1 MDVITHLPGYRIAEQ
16 IYAGSRTLVYRG
28 IRESDAKDSTALHLP
43 TNVVIKILRNE
54 YPNFIEIVG
63 FRNQYTI
70 AKNLDFPSIVKPLSL
85 EIYHNSYALVM
96 EDFGGVSLS
105 NYLHIATDESHK
117 YKVLSLA
124 EFLNLALQLTDILHY
139 LYQNRVIHKDI
150 KPANILI
157 NPDTKQIKL
166 IDFSIASL
174 LPRETQEIQNPNV
187 LEGTLAYLSPE
198 QTGRM
203 NRGIDYR
210 SDFYSLGVTFYELL
224 TGKLPF
230 VSEDAMEL
238 VYCHLAK
245 QARPIHQL
253 HPEIPLVLSHIVS
266 KLMAKNAE
274 KRYQSALGL
283 KHDLEKCLTQL
294 EKTGKIEAFDL
305 GQEDITDRFLIP
317 EKLYGREK
325 EVDRLLAAFE
335 RVSTGSTEMMLVAGF
350 SGIGKT
356 AVVNEV
362 HKPIVRQRGYFIK
375 GKYDQFQRNIPFSA
389 FVLAFRDLMG
399 QLISE
404 SDAQLQIWKSKLLTA
419 LGDNGQVLI
428 DVIPELE
435 RIISKQQIAPEL
447 SGSAAQNRF
456 NLLMQKFVQVFTQ
469 AEHPLVIFLDDLQWA
484 DSASLKLLQLL
495 MEDTGHLLVLGA
507 YRDNEVSPTHPFILT
522 VDEIVKSG
530 ATVNTITLDTLQKND
545 INQLISDTLSCEP
558 ESAQP
563 LKQLVY
569 QKTQGNPFFATQFL
583 KALHDGGLI
592 TFNPP
597 VSPTPLTKA
606 GQRGVKGGWQCD
618 IAQIKALAITDDVVE
633 FMALQL
639 QKMPFPTQEMLKLAA
654 CIGSEF
660 DLATLAIVSEK
671 SAEVA
676 ATALWKSLQE
686 GLIIPTA
693 EAYKF
698 FTQSDNESVS
708 SAAANPT
715 YRFLHDRVQQAAYSL
730 IPNDRKQATHLQI
743 GQLLLRNTVLG
754 DREEILFEIANQLN
768 RGRYLLNDPEEQER
782 LSQLNLLAGRKAK
795 TSTAYTVACEYITT
809 GMELLTEE
817 CWNIQ
822 YELCFALHKER
833 VEVEYLNGNIEAS
846 KIWIDRTLERTRTAL
861 EKAEIY
867 NLAII
872 QYTLRAEYP
881 EAIAAGIKALSLF
894 GIDITDEDF
903 DAVRDREI
911 AAAQAILES
920 RGIASLSDLPMM
932 TDPEKKMAAKLA
944 IAMGPPTYRSH
955 QRLWSVICAKAVNLC
970 LQYGN
975 TPEIGYIYPAYGGLR
990 GYALNNYQNTGELI
1004 DLTLQLMPKF
1014 NNSSAESV
1022 AYLMIGS
1029 SLRHWSHPL
1038 KAASQDYQNS
1048 YQIGWESSNLQY
1060 AAYAFGHNMYC
1071 RFYQGVELKQLEAE
1085 INQSLAFC
1093 QQQKNQWSIDLLT
1106 GGQMLVAKLIGT
1118 KTWSKTIENEYLERC
1133 RKHKNWQVICIYTI
1147 LKSQIL
1153 YLCDCPESALESAE
1167 KAEAEIVNVAPQGL
1181 LPYARHRFIY
1191 ALLLCQRYGRIPQA
1205 KQSELWQK
1213 LIEYKQQL
1221 AVWAQNCSE
1230 NFGAASELISA
1241 EMARISGDKLSAIE
1255 LYDRA
1260 IAAASQNASIQE
1272 EALANELAAKFYWE
1286 WNKEKVARSYM
1297 IEAYYCYSRWGTQ
1310 AKVTDLE
1317 QRYPQLLDP
1326 LLQLPRS
1333 STSFKQTLTRKTMA
1347 YNRSS
1352 STASEV
1358 LDLASLLEAS
1368 QAISGEIELDRLLTA
1383 LLQIVMKNAGASKC
1397 VLLLKQDI
1405 ELQVAAFVEQGKK
1418 PELLPPMPLES
1429 SQNVAIALVNN
1440 VKRSLKPLVLVDAR
1454 LDPEFS
1460 GDSYIEKHQPKSV
1473 LCSPI
1478 LNQGKLI
1485 GILYL
1490 ENNLTVGAFTG
1501 DRVELLNLLCSQ
1513 AAISLE
1519 NARLYQQSQQALTE
1533 LRASEARFHKMADN
1547 IPGMVCQFQLAADGA
1562 KSINYA
1568 SSGCIDLY
1576 EAEPEMLV
1584 AGIINVFDAV
1594 YAGDLADVE
1603 QAITKSAQTLTPFN
1617 HEWRSV
1623 TPSGTMK
1630 WVQAISQPERRGDGS
1645 TVWDG
1650 VVFDVSDRKRSEA
1663 EYKAAETALQ
1673 ISEQNLRTIFN
1684 NVSSAIIIHDLYG
1697 KVLDVNDRVLEM
1709 FGVERE
1715 QALQCSILDDYS
1727 TRDNPFHLAEDWWK
1741 RVLAGETIEFE
1752 WNVRKIDGS
1761 RVFEVYVTLNRIV
1774 LDGKPVILGN
1784 ILDISDRKRAE
1795 AERQQ
1800 KSEALEKTLRELQ
1813 QAQIQLI
1820 QGEKMSALGNLVAG
1834 VAHEIN
1840 NPVGFLTGNI
1850 TPALDYINDLF
1861 GLIDLVQQKYPQLD
1875 PEIQE
1880 EIETIELDYIREDL
1894 PKLIESMQEGVKRIQ
1909 DISVSLRTFSRADS
1923 DRPVACNIHDGIDST
1938 ITILKHRLKA
1948 NDTRPEIQLIK
1959 DYAAIPKIECYAGQL
1974 NQVFMNILGNA
1985 IDAVNESNIGRSYAD
2000 IKANPN
2006 LIIVKTELSNDQ
2018 KHVIIRIEDNGIG
2031 MSEAVREKVF
2041 DNLFTT
2047 KPVGKGTGLG
2057 LAIAQQI
2064 IVEKHGGALNVNSIL
2079 AEGTEFLIALPIKAA
2094 QTS

>member
-1 MDVITHLPGYRIAEQ
+1 MNNSHKNSNSPTSIQIPNYQITKTV
-16 IYAGSRTLVYRG
+16 YAGSRTIVYRAV
-28 IRESDAKDSTALHLP
+28 RTDDQLP
-43 TNVVIKILRNE
+43 VIIKLMKRQ
-54 YPNFIEIVG
+54 YPTFSELVQ
-63 FRNQYTI
+63 FRNQYSI
-70 AKNLDFPSIVKPLSL
+70 AKNLDIPGIVKPYSL
-85 EIYHNSYALVM
+85 EPYHNGYALVM
-96 EDFGGVSLS
+96 EDFGGISLEQFTQKKTLTIEEF
-105 NYLHIATDESHK
+105 LHIA
-117 YKVLSLA
+117 LS
-124 EFLNLALQLTDILHY
+124 LTDILHSIH
-139 LYQNRVIHKDI
+139 QQRVIHKDI

-157 NPDTKQIKL
+157 HPDTKQVKL
-166 IDFSIASL
+166 IDFSISTL
-174 LPRETQEIQNPNV
+174 LPRETQQIQSINA

-210 SDFYSLGVTFYELL
+210 SDYYSLGITWYELL

-230 VSEDAMEL
+230 LSDDPMEL
-238 VYCHLAK
+238 VHCHIAK
-245 QARPIHQL
+245 QPPNLRTRGKGKD
-253 HPEIPLVLSHIVS
+253 IPQVLCDIVM
-266 KLMAKNAE
+266 KLIAKNAE
-274 KRYQSALGL
+274 DRYHSTLGL
-283 KHDLEKCLTQL
+283 KHDLEQCLLQL
-294 EKTGKIEAFDL
+294 NETAKIEYFQIGQRDL
-305 GQEDITDRFLIP
+305 SDRFLIP
-317 EKLYGREK
+317 DKLFGREA
-325 EVDRLLAAFE
+325 EIETLIQAFG
-335 RVSTGSTEMMLVAGF
+335 RVANGASELMLVTGF

-356 AVVNEV
+356 AIVNEV
-362 HKPIVRQRGYFIK
+362 HKPIVRSKGYFIK
-375 GKYDQFQRNIPFSA
+375 GKYDQFQRNIPFSGL
-389 FVLAFRDLMG
+389 VQTFRDLMG
-399 QLISE
+399 QLLSE
-404 SDAQLQIWKSKLLTA
+404 SDAQLEQWKAKILSA
-419 LGDNGQVLI
+419 LGENGQVLI

-435 RIISKQQIAPEL
+435 EIIGKQPSAIEL
-447 SGSAAQNRF
+447 AGSAAQNRF
-456 NLLMQKFVQVFTQ
+456 NLLIVKFIEVFATL
-469 AEHPLVIFLDDLQWA
+469 EHPLVMFLDDLQWA
-484 DSASLKLLQLL
+484 DSASLSLMKLLMSQAEGGYLFII
-495 MEDTGHLLVLGA
+495 GA
-507 YRDNEVSPTHPFILT
+507 YRDNEVFPAHPLMLALE
-522 VDEIVKSG
+522 EIQKTK
-530 ATVNTITLDTLQKND
+530 ATVNTIALTALSQSDVNLM
-545 INQLISDTLSCEP
+545 IADTLSCAIERAMLLT
-558 ESAQP
+558 E
-563 LKQLVY
+563 LVY
-569 QKTQGNPFFATQFL
+569 QKAKGNPFFTTQFL
-583 KALHDGGLI
+583 KALYEDGLI
-592 TFNPP
+592 AFDWNTG
-597 VSPTPLTKA
+597 S
-606 GQRGVKGGWQCD
+606 WQCD
-618 IAQIKALAITDDVVE
+618 VAQVRSLALTDDVVE
-633 FMALQL
+633 FMAQQL
-639 QKMPFPTQEMLKLAA
+639 QKLPPNTQDILKLAA
-654 CIGSEF
+654 CIGNQF
-660 DLATLAIVSEK
+660 DLGTLAIVYEK
-671 SAEVA
+671 SQIE
-676 ATALWKSLQE
+676 TASDLWKALQE
-686 GLIIPTA
+686 GFVIPIN
-693 EAYKF
+693 EVYKF
-698 FTQSDNESVS
+698 YQAEESATVQILS
-708 SAAANPT
+708 KKVDTCS
-715 YRFLHDRVQQAAYSL
+715 YKFLHDRVQQAAYSL
-730 IPNDRKQATHLQI
+730 IPNERKQATHLQI
-743 GQLLLRNTVLG
+743 GQLLLRNTVLAE
-754 DREEILFEIANQLN
+754 REEILFEIANQLN

-809 GMELLTEE
+809 GMELLRED

-846 KIWIDRTLERTRTAL
+846 QIWIDRTLERTRTAL

-903 DAVRDREI
+903 EVVRDREI
-911 AAAQAILES
+911 ATAQAILES

-932 TDPEKKMAAKLA
+932 TDPEKKMATKLA

-1038 KAASQDYQNS
+1038 KVASQDYQKS

-1085 INQSLAFC
+1085 INQSLAFS
-1093 QQQKNQWSIDLLT
+1093 QQQKNQWSIDILT
-1106 GGQMLVAKLIGT
+1106 GGQMLVAKLRGT
-1118 KTWSKTIENEYLERC
+1118 KIWSETIEDEYLERC

-1153 YLCDCPESALESAE
+1153 YLCDCPDLALESAE
-1167 KAEAEIVNVAPQGL
+1167 KAESEIVNVAPQGL

-1191 ALLLCQRYGRIPQA
+1191 ALLLCQSYDRTPQA
-1205 KQSELWQK
+1205 KQSDLWQK

-1230 NFGAASELISA
+1230 NFSAASELISA
-1241 EMARISGDKLSAIE
+1241 EMARISGDKLSALE

-1260 IAAASQNASIQE
+1260 ISLAKEHLFLNE
-1272 EALANELAAKFYWE
+1272 EALGNELAAKFYLDWG
-1286 WNKEKVARSYM
+1286 KEKIAQAYM
-1297 IEAYYCYSRWGTQ
+1297 IEAYYCYARWGAK

-1317 QRYPQLLDP
+1317 KRYPQLLAP
-1326 LLQLPRS
+1326 ILLQPHTS
-1333 STSFKQTLTRKTMA
+1333 VSFKETIALGTIASTKT
-1347 YNRSS
+1347 SS
-1352 STASEV
+1352 SVSEV
-1358 LDLASLLEAS
+1358 LDLATLLNAS
-1368 QAISGEIELDRLLTA
+1368 QAISGEIELDQLLTT
-1383 LLQIVMKNAGASKC
+1383 LLQIVMTSAGASKC

-1405 ELQVAAFVEQGKK
+1405 ELQVAAFVEEGQE
-1418 PELLPPMPLES
+1418 PQLLPPMPLES
-1429 SQNVAIALVNN
+1429 SQNVAIALVNT

-1454 LDPEFS
+1454 LYPEFS
-1460 GDSYIEKHQPKSV
+1460 GDRYIEKHQPKSV

-1490 ENNLTVGAFTG
+1490 ENNLTIGAFTS

-1513 AAISLE
+1513 AAISIE

-1547 IPGMVCQFQLAADGA
+1547 IPGMVFQLQLAADGA
-1562 KSINYA
+1562 KSITYA
-1568 SSGCIDLY
+1568 SSGCINLY
-1576 EAEPEMLV
+1576 EAEPEMV
-1584 AGIINVFDAV
+1584 MAGIINVFDPV
-1594 YAGDLADVE
+1594 DAGELADVE
-1603 QAITKSAQTLTPFN
+1603 QAITKSAETLTPFN

-1630 WVQAISQPERRGDGS
+1630 WVQAISQPERRGDGL

-1684 NVSSAIIIHDLYG
+1684 SVSSAIIIHDLHG
-1697 KVLDVNDRVLEM
+1697 NVLDVNNRVLEM

-1715 QALQCSILDDYS
+1715 KALQCSILNDYS
-1727 TRDNPFHLAEDWWK
+1727 TPDNPFHLVEDWWK
-1741 RVLAGETIEFE
+1741 RVLAGETIECE
-1752 WNVRKIDGS
+1752 WNVRKIDTGTA
-1761 RVFEVYVTLNRIV
+1761 FEVYVTLNRII
-1774 LDGKPVILGN
+1774 LGGKAVILGN
-1784 ILDISDRKRAE
+1784 VLDISDRKRAE

-1880 EIETIELDYIREDL
+1880 ELENIELDYIREDL

-1909 DISVSLRTFSRADS
+1909 DISISLRTFSRADS
-1923 DRPVACNIHDGIDST
+1923 DRPVACNIHEGIDST
-1938 ITILKHRLKA
+1938 IMILKHRLKA
-1948 NDTRPEIQLIK
+1948 NDTRPKIQVIK
-1959 DYAAIPKIECYAGQL
+1959 DYGNLPKIECYAGQL
-1974 NQVFMNILGNA
+1974 NQVFMNIFGNA
-1985 IDAVNESNIGRSYAD
+1985 IDALDELNIGRSYAE

-2006 LIIVKTELSNDQ
+2006 QIIVKTELSGDRKQ
-2018 KHVIIRIEDNGIG
+2018 VVIRIKDNGIG
-2031 MSEAVREKVF
+2031 MNESVLEKVF

-2047 KPVGKGTGLG
+2047 KSVGKGTGLG

-2064 IVEKHGGALNVNSIL
+2064 VTKKHGGSLNVKSIL
-2079 AEGTEFLIALPIKAA
+2079 GEETEFIITLPIKAE
-2094 QTS
+2094 

>member
-1 MDVITHLPGYRIAEQ
+1 MNNSHKNSNSPTSIQIPNYQITQ
-16 IYAGSRTLVYRG
+16 TVYAGSRTIVYRAV
-28 IRESDAKDSTALHLP
+28 RTDDQLP
-43 TNVVIKILRNE
+43 VIIKLMKRQ
-54 YPNFIEIVG
+54 YPTFSELVQ
-63 FRNQYTI
+63 FRNQYSI
-70 AKNLDFPSIVKPLSL
+70 AKNLDIPGLVKPYSL
-85 EIYHNSYALVM
+85 EPYHNGYALVM
-96 EDFGGVSLS
+96 EDFGGISLEQFTQKKT
-105 NYLHIATDESHK
+105 LTIEGFLPIA
-117 YKVLSLA
+117 LS
-124 EFLNLALQLTDILHY
+124 LTDILHSIH
-139 LYQNRVIHKDI
+139 QQRVIHKDI

-157 NPDTKQIKL
+157 HPDTKQVKL
-166 IDFSIASL
+166 IDFSISTL
-174 LPRETQEIQNPNV
+174 LPRETQQIQSINA

-210 SDFYSLGVTFYELL
+210 SDYYSLGITWFELL

-230 VSEDAMEL
+230 LSDDPMEL
-238 VYCHLAK
+238 VHCHIAK
-245 QARPIHQL
+245 QPPNLRTRGKGKD
-253 HPEIPLVLSHIVS
+253 IPQVLCDIVM
-266 KLMAKNAE
+266 KLIAKNAE
-274 KRYQSALGL
+274 DRYHSTLGL
-283 KHDLEKCLTQL
+283 KHDLEQCLFQL
-294 EKTGKIEAFDL
+294 NETAKIEYFQIGQRDL
-305 GQEDITDRFLIP
+305 SDRFLIP
-317 EKLYGREK
+317 DKLFGREA
-325 EVDRLLAAFE
+325 EIETLIQAFG
-335 RVSTGSTEMMLVAGF
+335 RVVNGSSELMLVTGF

-356 AVVNEV
+356 AIVNEV
-362 HKPIVRQRGYFIK
+362 HKPIVRSKGYFIK
-375 GKYDQFQRNIPFSA
+375 GKYDQFQRNIPFSGL
-389 FVLAFRDLMG
+389 VQTFRDLMG
-399 QLISE
+399 QLLSE
-404 SDAQLQIWKSKLLTA
+404 SDSQLEQWKAKILSA
-419 LGDNGQVLI
+419 LGENGQVLI

-435 RIISKQQIAPEL
+435 EIIGKQPSAIEL
-447 SGSAAQNRF
+447 AGSAAQNRF
-456 NLLMQKFVQVFTQ
+456 NLLIVKFIEVFATL
-469 AEHPLVIFLDDLQWA
+469 EHPLVMFLDDLQWA
-484 DSASLKLLQLL
+484 DSASLSLMKLLMSQAEGGYLL
-495 MEDTGHLLVLGA
+495 IIGA
-507 YRDNEVSPTHPFILT
+507 YRDNEVFLAHPLMLALE
-522 VDEIVKSG
+522 EIQKTK
-530 ATVNTITLDTLQKND
+530 ATVNTIALTALSQSDVNLM
-545 INQLISDTLSCEP
+545 IADTLSCAIERAMLLT
-558 ESAQP
+558 E
-563 LKQLVY
+563 LVY
-569 QKTQGNPFFATQFL
+569 QKAKGNPFFTTQFL
-583 KALHDGGLI
+583 KALYEDGLI
-592 TFNPP
+592 AFDWNTG
-597 VSPTPLTKA
+597 S
-606 GQRGVKGGWQCD
+606 WQCD
-618 IAQIKALAITDDVVE
+618 VAQVRSLALTDDVVE
-633 FMALQL
+633 FMAVQL
-639 QKMPFPTQEMLKLAA
+639 QKLPPNTQDILKLAA
-654 CIGSEF
+654 CIGNQF
-660 DLATLAIVSEK
+660 DLGTLAIVYEK
-671 SAEVA
+671 SQIE
-676 ATALWKSLQE
+676 TASDLWKALQE
-686 GLIIPTA
+686 GFVIPIN
-693 EAYKF
+693 EVYKF
-698 FTQSDNESVS
+698 YQAEESATVQILS
-708 SAAANPT
+708 KKVDTCS
-715 YRFLHDRVQQAAYSL
+715 YKFLHDRVQQAAYSL
-730 IPNDRKQATHLQI
+730 IPNERKQATHLQI
-743 GQLLLRNTVLG
+743 GQLLLRNTVLAE
-754 DREEILFEIANQLN
+754 REEILFEIANQLN

-795 TSTAYTVACEYITT
+795 NSTAYTVACEYITT
-809 GMELLTEE
+809 GMELLRED

-846 KIWIDRTLERTRTAL
+846 QIWIDRTLERTRTAL

-903 DAVRDREI
+903 EVVRDREI
-911 AAAQAILES
+911 ATAQAILES

-932 TDPEKKMAAKLA
+932 TDPEKKMATKLA

-1038 KAASQDYQNS
+1038 KVASQDYQNS

-1085 INQSLAFC
+1085 INQSLAFS
-1093 QQQKNQWSIDLLT
+1093 QQQKNQWSIDILT
-1106 GGQMLVAKLIGT
+1106 GGQMLVAKLRGT
-1118 KTWSKTIENEYLERC
+1118 KIWSETIEDEYLERC

-1167 KAEAEIVNVAPQGL
+1167 KAESEIVNVAPQGL

-1191 ALLLCQRYGRIPQA
+1191 ALLLCQSYDRIPQT
-1205 KQSELWQK
+1205 KQSDLWQK

-1230 NFGAASELISA
+1230 NFSAASELISA
-1241 EMARISGDKLSAIE
+1241 EMARISGDKLSALE

-1260 IAAASQNASIQE
+1260 IYLAKEHLFLNE
-1272 EALANELAAKFYWE
+1272 EALGNELAAKFYLDWG
-1286 WNKEKVARSYM
+1286 KEKIAQAYM
-1297 IEAYYCYSRWGTQ
+1297 TEAYYCYARWGAK

-1317 QRYPQLLDP
+1317 KRYPQLLAP
-1326 LLQLPRS
+1326 ILQQPHASVSFQETISLGTIA
-1333 STSFKQTLTRKTMA
+1333 STKT
-1347 YNRSS
+1347 SS
-1352 STASEV
+1352 SVSEV
-1358 LDLASLLEAS
+1358 LDLATLLKVS
-1368 QAISGEIELDRLLTA
+1368 QAISGEIELDQLLTT
-1383 LLQIVMKNAGASKC
+1383 LLQIVMTNAGASKC

-1405 ELQVAAFVEQGKK
+1405 ELQVAAFVEEGQE
-1418 PELLPPMPLES
+1418 PQLLPPMPLES
-1429 SQNVAIALVNN
+1429 SQNVAIALVNT

-1454 LDPEFS
+1454 LYPEFS
-1460 GDSYIEKHQPKSV
+1460 GDRYIEKHQPKSV

-1490 ENNLTVGAFTG
+1490 ENNLTVGAFTS

-1547 IPGMVCQFQLAADGA
+1547 IPGMVFQLQLAADGA
-1562 KSINYA
+1562 KSITYA
-1568 SSGCIDLY
+1568 SSGCINLY
-1576 EAEPEMLV
+1576 EAEPEMV
-1584 AGIINVFDAV
+1584 MAGIINVFDAV
-1594 YAGDLADVE
+1594 YAGDLADLE

-1623 TPSGTMK
+1623 TSSGTIK
-1630 WVQAISQPERRGDGS
+1630 WVQAISQPERRADES

-1673 ISEQNLRTIFN
+1673 ISEHNLRTIFN
-1684 NVSSAIIIHDLYG
+1684 NVSSAIIIHDLDG
-1697 KVLDVNDRVLEM
+1697 KVLDVNNRVLEM

-1715 QALQCSILDDYS
+1715 KALQCSILDDYS
-1727 TRDNPFHLAEDWWK
+1727 TPDNPFHLVEDWWK

-1752 WNVRKIDGS
+1752 WNVRKIDSGTA
-1761 RVFEVYVTLNRIV
+1761 FEVYVTLNRII
-1774 LDGKPVILGN
+1774 LDGKAVILGN
-1784 ILDISDRKRAE
+1784 LLDISDRKRAE
-1795 AERQQ
+1795 AAIIQ
-1800 KSEALEKTLRELQ
+1800 KSQELEQALQNLQ
-1813 QAQIQLI
+1813 QTQLQMIQS
-1820 QGEKMSALGNLVAG
+1820 EKMSALGNLVAG

-1880 EIETIELDYIREDL
+1880 ELENIELDYIREDL

-1909 DISVSLRTFSRADS
+1909 DISISLRTFSRADS
-1923 DRPVACNIHDGIDST
+1923 DRPVACNIHEGIDST
-1938 ITILKHRLKA
+1938 IMILKHRLKA
-1948 NDTRPEIQLIK
+1948 NDTRPKIQVIK
-1959 DYAAIPKIECYAGQL
+1959 HYGDLPKIECYAGQL

-1985 IDAVNESNIGRSYAD
+1985 IDALDELNIGRSYAE

-2006 LIIVKTELSNDQ
+2006 QIIVNTELSGDRKQ
-2018 KHVIIRIEDNGIG
+2018 VVIRIKDNGIG
-2031 MSEAVREKVF
+2031 MNESVLEKVF

-2047 KPVGKGTGLG
+2047 KSVGKGTGLG

-2064 IVEKHGGALNVNSIL
+2064 VVEKHHGQIKVDSVHS
-2079 AEGTEFLIALPIKAA
+2079 EGTVFSITIPVI
-2094 QTS
+2094 

>member
-1 MDVITHLPGYRIAEQ
+1 MDVITHLPGYQIAEQ

-28 IRESDAKDSTALHLP
+28 VRDSDRTP
-43 TNVVIKILRNE
+43 VVIKLLRNE
-54 YPNFIEIVG
+54 YPNFNELVG

-70 AKNLDFPSIVKPLSL
+70 AKNLNFPSIVKPLTL
-85 EIYHNSYALVM
+85 EVYHNSYALVM
-96 EDFGGVSLS
+96 EDFGGISLS
-105 NYLHIATDESHK
+105 NYLHIATDKNQPAKS
-117 YKVLSLA
+117 LSLT

-174 LPRETQEIQNPNV
+174 LPRETQEIQNPHI

-210 SDFYSLGVTFYELL
+210 SDFYALGVTFYELL
-224 TGKLPF
+224 TGHLPF
-230 VSEDAMEL
+230 ISDDPMEL
-238 VYCHLAK
+238 VHCHLAK
-245 QARPIHQL
+245 ESIPIHQI
-253 HPEIPLVLSHIVS
+253 HPKIPIVLSHIVS
-266 KLMAKNAE
+266 KLTTKNAE
-274 KRYQSALGL
+274 SRYQSALGL
-283 KHDLEKCLTQL
+283 KHDLEICLVHL
-294 EKTGKIEAFDL
+294 EKTGNIEAFDL

-325 EVDRLLAAFE
+325 EVARLLAAFE

-375 GKYDQFQRNIPFSA
+375 GKYDQFQHNIPLNA

-404 SDAQLQIWKSKLLTA
+404 SDAQLQIWKSNILTA
-419 LGDNGQVLI
+419 VGDNGQVLI

-435 RIISKQQIAPEL
+435 RIIGKQPIAPEL
-447 SGSAAQNRF
+447 SASAAQNRF

-469 AEHPLVIFLDDLQWA
+469 AEYPLVMFLDDLQWA

-522 VDEIVKSG
+522 VDGIIKSG
-530 ATVNTITLDTLQKND
+530 ATVNTITLAPLQKD
-545 INQLISDTLSCEP
+545 EINQLISDTLSCGSEIG
-558 ESAQP
+558 QP
-563 LKQLVY
+563 LKKLVY

-583 KALHDGGLI
+583 KALHDDGLI
-592 TFNPP
+592 TFEPP
-597 VSPTPLTKA
+597 VSPTPLLSPLTKA
-606 GQRGVKGGWQCD
+606 GQTGVQGGWQCD
-618 IAQIKALAITDDVVE
+618 IAQVKALAITDDVVE

-654 CIGSEF
+654 CIGSQF

-686 GLIIPTA
+686 GLIIPTT

-743 GQLLLRNTVLG
+743 GQLLLRNTVVAE
-754 DREEILFEIANQLN
+754 REEILFEIVNQLN
-768 RGRYLLNDPEEQER
+768 RGRYLLTDPEEQER

-809 GMELLTEE
+809 GMELLRED

-846 KIWIDRTLERTRTAL
+846 QIWIDRTIERTRTAL
-861 EKAEIY
+861 DKAEIY

-881 EAIAAGIKALSLF
+881 EAIAAGMKALSLF

-903 DAVRDREI
+903 EVVRDREI
-911 AAAQAILES
+911 ATAQAILES

-932 TDPEKKMAAKLA
+932 TDPEKKMATKLA

-970 LQYGN
+970 LEYGN
-975 TPEIGYIYPAYGGLR
+975 TPEIGYIYPAYGGLS

-1014 NNSSAESV
+1014 NDSSAESV

-1038 KAASQDYQNS
+1038 RLASQDYQKS

-1071 RFYQGVELKQLEAE
+1071 RFYQGVELKELEGE
-1085 INQSLAFC
+1085 INQSLAFSK
-1093 QQQKNQWSIDLLT
+1093 QQKNQWSIDILT
-1106 GGQMLVAKLIGT
+1106 GGQMLVAKLRGT
-1118 KTWSKTIENEYLERC
+1118 KTWSKSIENEYLQRC

-1147 LKSQIL
+1147 LKSKIL

-1191 ALLLCQRYGRIPQA
+1191 ALLLCESYERIPQA
-1205 KQSELWQK
+1205 KQSDLWQK

-1230 NFGAASELISA
+1230 NFSAASELISA

-1260 IAAASQNASIQE
+1260 ISLAKEHQFLNE
-1272 EALANELAAKFYWE
+1272 EALANELAAKFYLNWG
-1286 WNKEKVARSYM
+1286 KEKVAQAYM
-1297 IEAYYCYSRWGTQ
+1297 IEAYYCYARWGAQ
-1310 AKVTDLE
+1310 AKVADLE

-1326 LLQLPRS
+1326 LLQPPRS
-1333 STSFKQTLTRKTMA
+1333 STSFKETLTLETMA
-1347 YNRSS
+1347 FNRSS

-1358 LDLASLLEAS
+1358 LDLATLLKAS
-1368 QAISGEIELDRLLTA
+1368 QAISGEIELDKLLTT
-1383 LLQIVMKNAGASKC
+1383 LLQIVMTNAGASKC
-1397 VLLLKQDI
+1397 VLLLKKDI
-1405 ELQVAAFVEQGKK
+1405 ELQVAAFVEEGQE
-1418 PELLPPMPLES
+1418 PQLLPPIPLES
-1429 SQNVAIALVNN
+1429 SQNVAIALVNT
-1440 VKRSLKPLVLVDAR
+1440 VKRSLRPLVLVDAR
-1454 LDPEFS
+1454 LCTEFS

-1478 LNQGKLI
+1478 LNQGNLI

-1490 ENNLTVGAFTG
+1490 ENNLTIGAFTS

-1513 AAISLE
+1513 AAISFE

-1547 IPGMVCQFQLAADGA
+1547 IPGMVFQLQLAADGG
-1562 KSINYA
+1562 KSITYA
-1568 SSGCIDLY
+1568 SSGCVNLY
-1576 EAEPEMLV
+1576 EAESEMV
-1584 AGIINVFDAV
+1584 MAGIINVFDAV
-1594 YAGDLADVE
+1594 YVGDLADVE

-1623 TPSGTMK
+1623 TPSGTIK

-1663 EYKAAETALQ
+1663 EYKAAEAALQ

-1684 NVSSAIIIHDLYG
+1684 NVSSAIIIHDLHG
-1697 KVLDVNDRVLEM
+1697 KVLDVNNRVLEM
-1709 FGVERE
+1709 FDVERE

-1727 TRDNPFHLAEDWWK
+1727 TPDNPFHLVEDWWR
-1741 RVLAGETIEFE
+1741 RVLAGETIQFE
-1752 WNVRKIDGS
+1752 WNVRKIDS
-1761 RVFEVYVTLNRIV
+1761 NTVFEVDVTLNRII

-1784 ILDISDRKRAE
+1784 VLDISDRKRAE
-1795 AERQQ
+1795 NERQQ

-1861 GLIDLVQQKYPQLD
+1861 GLIDLVQKKYPQLE
-1875 PEIQE
+1875 PEIE
-1880 EIETIELDYIREDL
+1880 KEIETIELDYIREDL

-1909 DISVSLRTFSRADS
+1909 DISISLRTFSRADS
-1923 DRPVACNIHDGIDST
+1923 DRPIACNIHDGIDST
-1938 ITILKHRLKA
+1938 IMILKHRLKA
-1948 NDTRPEIQLIK
+1948 SDTRPEIQVIK
-1959 DYAAIPKIECYAGQL
+1959 DYGNIPKIECYAGQL

-1985 IDAVNESNIGRSYAD
+1985 IDALNELNIGRSFAE
-2000 IKANPN
+2000 IKAHANQ
-2006 LIIVKTELSNDQ
+2006 IIVKTELSGDRKQ
-2018 KHVIIRIEDNGIG
+2018 VVIRIKDNGIG
-2031 MSEAVREKVF
+2031 MSETVREKVF

-2047 KPVGKGTGLG
+2047 KSVGKGTGLG
-2057 LAIAQQI
+2057 LAIARQI
-2064 IVEKHGGALNVNSIL
+2064 VVEKHHGQIKVESVPSEGSVFSI
-2079 AEGTEFLIALPIKAA
+2079 TIPVI
-2094 QTS
+2094 